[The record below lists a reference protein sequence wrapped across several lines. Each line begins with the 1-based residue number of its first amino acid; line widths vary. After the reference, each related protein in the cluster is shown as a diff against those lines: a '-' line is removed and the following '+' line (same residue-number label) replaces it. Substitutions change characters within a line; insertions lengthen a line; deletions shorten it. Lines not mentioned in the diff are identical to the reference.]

1 MKRLLVAVVL
11 TALVHPVVA
20 EASQESRQLQALG
33 LVEFHAGRYAKAL
46 ELFDKAVAADP
57 SDVYSRYYRG
67 VTRARRGDLTGAI
80 SDLRTALAAQPD
92 LDAAALDLG
101 VALVQSA
108 KYRDAIPALVQ
119 AQRNLEFDGQASL
132 FLGIA
137 QLRLNDIEVAR
148 ANFARAA
155 ARDPALK
162 TAATYYEGVA
172 NYRQGYTDSAI
183 EHFTEVAN
191 DSPNSE
197 MGREATAFLA
207 KIQQLERPAYQG
219 YGRVGF
225 QYDSNVVLAPGGNV
239 IVPGISHQSSGGA
252 TVDLNGTYA
261 VWRGEEAE
269 LLLGYEF
276 FQSMYFDLGD
286 FDLTDNGPNI
296 QLVGT
301 AGLFDYGVSGRYDY
315 YLLAGNNFL
324 QEVNAFPWIGVP
336 ESDWGRTEVL
346 FRMRRRDFLDP
357 SYEVRDGFNYATGFQ
372 QYYYLKAPNNF
383 VSVGYRFDSEQPL
396 AKHQFPPG
404 LPPENANQYAYNGHE
419 ISVGFGWLFPYDI
432 SSYAGYSYHRERYSV
447 RASDGRRD
455 EDHQATVLVS
465 RPINEYLTVTG
476 AFFGDFNSSINPLY
490 NYTREIGS
498 IALEVRF

>member
-1 MKRLLVAVVL
+1 MRRLLVAVVL
-11 TALVHPVVA
+11 SALVLPVVA

-33 LVEFHAGRYAKAL
+33 LVEFHAGRYSKAL
-46 ELFDKAVAADP
+46 ELFDKAVAADAD
-57 SDVYSRYYRG
+57 DVYSRYYRG
-67 VTRARRGDLTGAI
+67 VTRSRLGDLNGAI
-80 SDLRTALAAQPD
+80 SDLRAVLAAQPD

-101 VALVQSA
+101 GALVQTG
-108 KYRDAIPALVQ
+108 KYRDAIPPLIQ
-119 AQRNLEFDGQASL
+119 AQRSREFDAQASL

-137 QLRLNDIEVAR
+137 QLRLNDIEAAR

-162 TAATYYEGVA
+162 IPATYYEGVA

-191 DSPNSE
+191 SSPNSE
-197 MGREATAFLA
+197 MGRQATVFLA
-207 KIQQLERPAYQG
+207 KIQQLERPAFEG
-219 YGRVGF
+219 YGRLGF
-225 QYDSNVVLAPGGNV
+225 QYDTNVVLAPGGNV

-252 TVDLNGTYA
+252 TIDLNGTYA
-261 VWRGEEAE
+261 VWRGEDAE

-276 FQSMYFDLGD
+276 FQSVYFDLAD
-286 FDLTDNGPNI
+286 FDLADNGPNI

-301 AGLFDYGVSGRYDY
+301 AELFDYGIAGRYDY

-324 QEVNAFPWIGVP
+324 QEASAFPWIGIP
-336 ESDWGRTEVL
+336 ESNWGRTEVF

-357 SYEVRDGFNYATGFQ
+357 SFEVRDGFNYATGFQ
-372 QYYYLKAPNNF
+372 QYYYLKAPNDF

-396 AKHQFPPG
+396 AARAQQ
-404 LPPENANQYAYNGHE
+404 NANQYAYNGHE

-432 SSYAGYSYHRERYSV
+432 SSFAGYSYHRERYSV
-447 RASDGRRD
+447 GASDGRRD

-498 IALEVRF
+498 IALVVRFGQ